1 MLHHGEENMLTD
13 IKPSLFDE
21 AFRQQVVKYI
31 QEASKS
37 IKIVTGEISAYNY
50 LELRNPAEEAAD
62 RGIEIDVYATGPDI
76 DIINRLIH
84 NGINVYI
91 GSEDPQEHLMIVD
104 DKKMI
109 ISSKEKN
116 RPIPTPMGN
125 RKGQTV
131 VNESRKIKEKISE
144 FQRLK
149 EKAIKK
155 EIEGQDPLER
165 KFGKPTSQL

>member
-1 MLHHGEENMLTD
+1 MLPYQDGVKNMLTD

-21 AFRQQVVKYI
+21 EFRQQVVKHI
-31 QEASKS
+31 REATKS

-50 LELRNPAEEAAD
+50 LELRNAAEEAAD

-76 DIINRLIH
+76 DIINRLIY

-91 GSEDPQEHLMIVD
+91 GSEDPQEHFMIVD
-104 DKKMI
+104 DGKMI

-125 RKGQTV
+125 RKGQIIV
-131 VNESRKIKEKISE
+131 KESKKIKEKISE
-144 FQRLK
+144 FERLK
-149 EKAIKK
+149 KKAIKR
-155 EIEGQDPLER
+155 EIEDRDPLER
-165 KFGKPTSQL
+165 MFGKPS